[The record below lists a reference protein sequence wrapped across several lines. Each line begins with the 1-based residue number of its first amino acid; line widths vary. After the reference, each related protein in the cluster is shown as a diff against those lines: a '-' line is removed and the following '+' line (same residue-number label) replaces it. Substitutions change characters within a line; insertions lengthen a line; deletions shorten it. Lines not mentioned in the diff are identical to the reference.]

1 MLGGPLRAVARREAR
16 RAMRA
21 VAERLRARRA
31 AAAERDRAI
40 GLDLEPV
47 AVGIDDLG
55 RLRECMTRSEWISTS
70 NEHARALDLADV
82 REDGEEVTFTM
93 PDFVEQGDELGEIA
107 LLVIRARQRWRELKG
122 LGG

>member
-1 MLGGPLRAVARREAR
+1 
-16 RAMRA
+16 MRA